1 MVLGVELF
9 LLVIYD
15 ISDDELRNK
24 VADFL
29 KAKGLVRV
37 QRSAFIGPATTALRR
52 DVEVGLRMLVR
63 GRRGVNIQLFL
74 LTEACYKSRELVGD
88 VKYEWDGGLV
98 VT

>member
-1 MVLGVELF
+1 
-9 LLVIYD
+9 
-15 ISDDELRNK
+15 
-24 VADFL
+24 
-29 KAKGLVRV
+29 VRV
-37 QRSAFIGPATTALRR
+37 QRSAFIGPAITALRR

-74 LTEACYKSRELVGD
+74 LTEACYKSRGGD

>member
-1 MVLGVELF
+1 VELY

-15 ISDDELRNK
+15 ISDDELRTR

-63 GRRGVNIQLFL
+63 GRRGVNISPSFSPRLA
-74 LTEACYKSRELVGD
+74 TSR
-88 VKYEWDGGLV
+88 GGLWA
-98 VT
+98 T